1 MWLPAYSPS
10 YLKSYDCQVKP
21 TVSGEKKSS
30 LAFFFGKIERKI
42 KETTDR
48 WTLFLFLVR
57 SWILLEAMLRL
68 TQDKKVIED
77 SQHSFT
83 KDRLYLTSLVA
94 LYDGVAPPV
103 DTGRTNGVIYLDF

>member
-1 MWLPAYSPS
+1 
-10 YLKSYDCQVKP
+10 
-21 TVSGEKKSS
+21 
-30 LAFFFGKIERKI
+30 
-42 KETTDR
+42 
-48 WTLFLFLVR
+48 
-57 SWILLEAMLRL
+57 MLRL

-103 DTGRTNGVIYLDF
+103 DTGRTNGVIYLDFWKAFDTVPCHIFIS